1 MFLLQLSAQV
11 VVCLT
16 ILSAFDVSA
25 FNTFPTSN
33 KGALCHRVLPCSI
46 KSQKLPSSKHSCNS
60 RLTQLRL
67 KAELTEEEVIQN
79 EIDDNLLIERLNAE
93 ILAESGVELDQ
104 LINPSKVVNLE
115 RDLVSLRKDI
125 LLTTD
130 VDEIA
135 EINKII
141 DKKTA
146 TLIIEKRGVMRG
158 WLKNLFVGQSV
169 LAGAG
174 SLALVYQVVPTEL
187 PIQVLGFW
195 MWWLFIIPSL
205 RYASLHWA
213 RQDHRSYSSFFILS
227 TANSCLYLFSA
238 C

>member
-1 MFLLQLSAQV
+1 MFLFHISTQL

-25 FNTFPTSN
+25 FNTFSTSY
-33 KGALCHRVLPCSI
+33 KGARSHDSLPCSL
-46 KSQKLPSSKHSCNS
+46 KVQKLHSSKPLYSS

-67 KAELTEEEVIQN
+67 KAELTEEEAIQN

-135 EINKII
+135 EINKVI

-146 TLIIEKRGVMRG
+146 TLIVEKRGVMRG

-205 RYASLHWA
+205 RYAA
-213 RQDHRSYSSFFILS
+213 PR
-227 TANSCLYLFSA
+227 C
-238 C
+238 